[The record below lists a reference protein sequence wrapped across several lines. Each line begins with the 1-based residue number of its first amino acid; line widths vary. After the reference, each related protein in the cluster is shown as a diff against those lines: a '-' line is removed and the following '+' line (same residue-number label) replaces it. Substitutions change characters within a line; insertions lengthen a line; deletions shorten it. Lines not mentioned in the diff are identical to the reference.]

1 MLYGFGFIFEIV
13 DSEVDAM
20 SVLFWRELFP
30 LWKQD
35 YKYA

>member
-1 MLYGFGFIFEIV
+1 MLYGFGFEIV

-20 SVLFWRELFP
+20 TVLFWRALFP

-35 YKYA
+35 YEYA